1 MFSFLWVESLT
12 RSLQTLQFV
21 LTGRSVATFSVTIA
35 GVYDNNPEMVR
46 KQFQV
51 IGRLI
56 EMIIFKDLSQTIRR
70 LEQFQDGCFHYPQ
83 FILE

>member
-12 RSLQTLQFV
+12 CSLQTLQFV
-21 LTGRSVATFSVTIA
+21 LTGRSAATFSVTIT
-35 GVYDNNPEMVR
+35 GVYDNNPEMMR

-56 EMIIFKDLSQTIRR
+56 EMIIFKDLSQTIRPA
-70 LEQFQDGCFHYPQ
+70 LIKTKATHVN
-83 FILE
+83 IV